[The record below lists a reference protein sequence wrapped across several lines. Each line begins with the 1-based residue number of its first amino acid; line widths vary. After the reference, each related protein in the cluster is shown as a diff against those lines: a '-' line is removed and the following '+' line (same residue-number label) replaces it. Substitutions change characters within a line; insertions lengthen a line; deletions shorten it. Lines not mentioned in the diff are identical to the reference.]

1 MSYPEQDLS
10 FNKNEDK
17 MKHLLAD
24 LRRKLEQIYLG
35 GGQKKIDK
43 EHSKGKMTARERV
56 NYLLDTGTERIEIG
70 AFAADGMY
78 EEYGGCPALAWWW

>member
-24 LRRKLEQIYLG
+24 LLRKLEQIYLG
-35 GGQKKIDK
+35 GGQKKSFVPASSSITRN
-43 EHSKGKMTARERV
+43 GMA
-56 NYLLDTGTERIEIG
+56 DTSRTFQCLSR
-70 AFAADGMY
+70 
-78 EEYGGCPALAWWW
+78 LQWRT